1 MRKLIFVSFSILLA
15 LVLGACSTTS
25 PDVVQRGDAQRMS
38 KVEDGVILSL
48 RPVVVDGSQS
58 GVGSVAGGVVG
69 GVAGASLGGNRESII
84 GGVLG
89 AVVGGVVGNAVER
102 AGTREEA
109 LELLIQLKGG
119 ERRAVVQAKGSESFV
134 PGDAVILITTGA
146 KVRVVRAPR

>member
-15 LVLGACSTTS
+15 LLLGACSTTS